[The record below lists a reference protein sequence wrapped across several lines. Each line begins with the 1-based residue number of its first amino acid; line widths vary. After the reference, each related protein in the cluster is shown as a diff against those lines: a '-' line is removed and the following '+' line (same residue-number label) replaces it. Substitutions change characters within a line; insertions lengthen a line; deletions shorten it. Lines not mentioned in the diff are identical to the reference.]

1 MYPQKNRGVQ
11 GLPRCPPKM
20 LRRLARDRSRVFA
33 VRGRRLNPDPWL
45 GTGRPVNIGMQCVA
59 LYREVKLSNVLC
71 NCIVT
76 WEQTYSKLK
85 HWL

>member
-1 MYPQKNRGVQ
+1 
-11 GLPRCPPKM
+11 M
-20 LRRLARDRSRVFA
+20 LRRLARYRSRVFA
-33 VRGRRLNPDPWL
+33 VRGRRLNPDAWL

-76 WEQTYSKLK
+76 WERTYSKLTALVVTVSTVQSTLHTDSLSK
-85 HWL
+85 